1 MPYGTFMGACL
12 GSDDYV
18 TVSFSF
24 DLKVKSST
32 YDVGLYVPVDEYA
45 HSYTSPLRA
54 WAASASWT
62 PKFEALSPPSSI
74 DYCHAAA
81 AEMEEEAAGTEATAE
96 ITAPRVDPA
105 TTTTNA
111 VRESAKDREGTNNA
125 APSGPT
131 PAPAPAPTEA
141 CLPLG
146 SGSCSVRYIGMD
158 NKCSGAEYLVCQED
172 LPEGADCGNS
182 ACCPDGN
189 GGWVFPSYCY
199 IGSASCP
206 CPEEV

>member
-1 MPYGTFMGACL
+1 MMSDYTFP
-12 GSDDYV
+12 
-18 TVSFSF
+18 
-24 DLKVKSST
+24 SS
-32 YDVGLYVPVDEYA
+32 EYA

-125 APSGPT
+125 LHPVQ
-131 PAPAPAPTEA
+131 
-141 CLPLG
+141 LPL
-146 SGSCSVRYIGMD
+146 
-158 NKCSGAEYLVCQED
+158 
-172 LPEGADCGNS
+172 LPLHQPKRVS
-182 ACCPDGN
+182 L
-189 GGWVFPSYCY
+189 
-199 IGSASCP
+199 
-206 CPEEV
+206 